1 MDLGVDEIIKVYS
14 QEALEEVSSEILLDL
29 NENIKRQL
37 YPSHGYDT
45 GALQRS
51 VHDFISSESDTE
63 VIITA
68 TYEKEYGDYVID
80 GIRGKGHVTPID
92 FLKDGLEVTLA
103 NYGG

>member
-1 MDLGVDEIIKVYS
+1 MDFGIDEIIKVYS

-37 YPSHGYDT
+37 YPGHGYDT

-51 VHDFISSESDTE
+51 VYDFISSESDTE

-80 GIRGKGHVTPID
+80 GIRGKGRVAPID
-92 FLKDGLEVTLA
+92 FLKDGLEVTLS